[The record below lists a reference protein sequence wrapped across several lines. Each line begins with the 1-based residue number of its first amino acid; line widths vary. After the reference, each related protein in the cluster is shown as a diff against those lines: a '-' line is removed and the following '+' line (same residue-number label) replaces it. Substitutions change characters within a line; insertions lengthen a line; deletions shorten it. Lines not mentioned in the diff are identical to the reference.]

1 MVGSIICNSVLG
13 EPTPSSYFCG
23 HVYTYIHAGKT
34 FIHKVFK
41 KKICFMCISV
51 LLARTYAHCVYG
63 LQLLATVSFYMR
75 LRTKSRSSAWTI
87 HVFNHRAI
95 FPIVPVVCLR
105 MRVGSQAH
113 NSRHPLMPAEE
124 DKSFGAGVAGEWEP
138 LDMSASNRMW
148 ILRKFSEHSALWSHL
163 WAHIYGALNWSWLT
177 MS

>member
-1 MVGSIICNSVLG
+1 
-13 EPTPSSYFCG
+13 
-23 HVYTYIHAGKT
+23 
-34 FIHKVFK
+34 
-41 KKICFMCISV
+41 MCISV

-87 HVFNHRAI
+87 HVFNHWAI
-95 FPIVPVVCLR
+95 FPIVLVVCLR

-148 ILRKFSEHSALWSHL
+148 ILCTVEPSLSPYIWSSELVLAHYELVKFSFSTPGNNKAWRQFFLACVFFVFVCLFW
-163 WAHIYGALNWSWLT
+163 
-177 MS
+177 